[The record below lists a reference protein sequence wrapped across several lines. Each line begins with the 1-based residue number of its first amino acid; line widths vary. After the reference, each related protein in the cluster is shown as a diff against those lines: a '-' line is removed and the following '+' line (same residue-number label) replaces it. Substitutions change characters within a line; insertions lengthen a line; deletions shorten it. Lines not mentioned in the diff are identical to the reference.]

1 MKKNE
6 EKVMTKIYERLELGR
21 IRYGGDIPLNG
32 KKNRDNL
39 QEAIEEALDLSI
51 YTAALLLEKKTH
63 INKYKKAY
71 ESFMNRWDS
80 LPPSDQ
86 YDIGEELEE
95 LGLWLNMM

>member
-6 EKVMTKIYERLELGR
+6 EKVINKINERIELGR

-32 KKNRDNL
+32 EKNRDNL

-63 INKYKKAY
+63 INKYKTGFHALMRY
-71 ESFMNRWDS
+71 WDQFD
-80 LPPSDQ
+80 LDTKQ
-86 YDIGEELEE
+86 VLDKELKEIGL
-95 LGLWLNMM
+95 